1 METTLS
7 TPFAVTTSLSTKRVW
22 TGRVIS
28 GFAIAFLIFDTVLKL
43 LRLGPAVEGTT
54 QLGYPASAV
63 MVIGIIEAVCLAAY
77 AFPRTAV
84 LGAVLLTGYLGGA
97 VASNLRIGAPLPS
110 HTLFP
115 LYIAALIWGGL
126 YLRDTRL
133 GALLLRR

>member
-7 TPFAVTTSLSTKRVW
+7 TPFTFAAPSSKRLW

-28 GFAIAFLIFDTVLKL
+28 GFAIAFLIFDAVIKV
-43 LRLGPAVEGTT
+43 LRLGPAMEGTT

-63 MVIGIIEAVCLAAY
+63 LVIGLIEVVCLVAY
-77 AFPRTAV
+77 AVPRTAV

-115 LYIAALIWGGL
+115 FYFAALIWGGL

-133 GALLLRR
+133 RALLPLRR

>member
-7 TPFAVTTSLSTKRVW
+7 TPFTFAAPSNKRLW

-28 GFAIAFLIFDTVLKL
+28 GFAIAFLIFDTVIKL
-43 LRLGPAVEGTT
+43 LRLGPAMEGTT

-97 VASNLRIGAPLPS
+97 VATHLRIGSPLPS

-115 LYIAALIWGGL
+115 LYVAALIWGGL